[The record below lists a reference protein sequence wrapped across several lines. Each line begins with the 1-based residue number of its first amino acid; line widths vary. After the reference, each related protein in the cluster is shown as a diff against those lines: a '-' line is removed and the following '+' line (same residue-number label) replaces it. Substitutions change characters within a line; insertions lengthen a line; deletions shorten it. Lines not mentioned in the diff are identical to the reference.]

1 MSSTHKSSADRTDQE
16 KEESSSCAT
25 RPSAEESCSNTC
37 KRRSSPNEQPSAKR
51 RRVSELCEAST
62 SHSNDGNVATAA
74 EDNGHGSEEKP
85 KKKATLRSLTHV
97 LDQEIAASSC
107 DTGASCSSNL
117 GSHTIPEGDTKQHTK
132 RKADDGEET
141 PRKRVK
147 KTGTKQDRSF
157 EERAEFLDKYEQ
169 QGLLGEGG
177 CGSVFA
183 GYRKSDN
190 LQVAIKHIKK
200 DKALCSHQY
209 EDGTQVPL
217 EVAAMLKLQEGRSS
231 SPGHSAPVSLLD
243 WFDLS
248 DKLVLVMERPMPADD
263 LCNCIINHGS
273 LGENEAK
280 VIMKQLVDAAVYLE
294 EKQIF
299 HRDIKPENIL
309 IETGSDVPRVR
320 LIDFGLSCFV
330 AERSRYTVFC
340 GTSPHVPPE
349 MLYDRS
355 YTAGPT
361 TVWQMGVV
369 LYEALYNEC
378 FSSYK
383 YLSKTI
389 KIKEGFS
396 KDCEDFL
403 KKCLTISPRQ
413 RPSLQELQRHPW
425 LL

>member
-1 MSSTHKSSADRTDQE
+1 MRIRL
-16 KEESSSCAT
+16 
-25 RPSAEESCSNTC
+25 RPCQPNRSRCS
-37 KRRSSPNEQPSAKR
+37 
-51 RRVSELCEAST
+51 
-62 SHSNDGNVATAA
+62 
-74 EDNGHGSEEKP
+74 
-85 KKKATLRSLTHV
+85 
-97 LDQEIAASSC
+97 
-107 DTGASCSSNL
+107 
-117 GSHTIPEGDTKQHTK
+117 
-132 RKADDGEET
+132 
-141 PRKRVK
+141 
-147 KTGTKQDRSF
+147 
-157 EERAEFLDKYEQ
+157 
-169 QGLLGEGG
+169 
-177 CGSVFA
+177 SVFA

-190 LQVAIKHIKK
+190 LQVAIKHTKK

-263 LCNCIINHGS
+263 LCNCIRNHGS

-383 YLSKTI
+383 YLAKTI

>member
-25 RPSAEESCSNTC
+25 RPSAEECCSNTC

-85 KKKATLRSLTHV
+85 KKKATRRSLTHV

-107 DTGASCSSNL
+107 DT
-117 GSHTIPEGDTKQHTK
+117 EGKD
-132 RKADDGEET
+132 
-141 PRKRVK
+141 
-147 KTGTKQDRSF
+147 
-157 EERAEFLDKYEQ
+157 
-169 QGLLGEGG
+169 